1 MRAVIRSISYCG
13 STINCRKGS
22 LLTRIIGGKD
32 SDESDDDSAE
42 NLKRTEGL
50 DAQAFSVPL
59 GANAAIAPPKYIR
72 VRSHNK
78 IKKDFDHLFL
88 SQELY
93 CPANITNPKSNAS
106 SRTSSTKNG
115 SSIPSSLP
123 RHKTGAIWAMKFSR
137 DGKYLAAG
145 GQDKIVRV
153 WSVISTPEERR
164 KHESSEEAA
173 GTEGTE
179 YQQGR
184 GLKLNAPVF
193 RSEPLHEYAGHTADV
208 LDLSWSKNNFILSSS
223 MDKTVRLWHVLK
235 KECLCC
241 FQHSDFVTAIAFHPK
256 DDRFFLSGSLDC
268 KLRLW
273 SIPDKQ
279 VAFWNELPELITA
292 VAFTPDGKFSI
303 AGSFVGLCLF
313 YETDGLR
320 YHTQIHVR
328 STRGRNSK
336 GSKITGIR
344 AVSLPPGSPH
354 GEVKLLITSN
364 DSRIR
369 MYNFRDKSLEVKF
382 KGNMNTCSQIHATFN
397 DTGKFVI
404 CGSEDRKVYI
414 WNGTLENNSKRD
426 KRGYEYFEGIRSF
439 EVR

>member
-1 MRAVIRSISYCG
+1 M
-13 STINCRKGS
+13 
-22 LLTRIIGGKD
+22 
-32 SDESDDDSAE
+32 
-42 NLKRTEGL
+42 
-50 DAQAFSVPL
+50 
-59 GANAAIAPPKYIR
+59 
-72 VRSHNK
+72 RSHNK

-88 SQELY
+88 AQDLFV
-93 CPANITNPKSNAS
+93 PANVRNSKPA
-106 SRTSSTKNG
+106 SSTKNG
-115 SSIPSSLP
+115 HHIESTSDVPNPLP

-145 GQDKIVRV
+145 GQDMIVRV
-153 WSVISTPEERR
+153 WSLISTPEERR
-164 KHESSEEAA
+164 KHESIEEAA
-173 GTEGTE
+173 GTGEGTE
-179 YQQGR
+179 YHQGK

-193 RSEPLHEYAGHTADV
+193 MSDPLHEYVGHTADV
-208 LDLSWSKNNFILSSS
+208 LDLSWSKNNFLLSSS
-223 MDKTVRLWHVLK
+223 MDKTVRLWHVTK

-241 FQHSDFVTAIAFHPK
+241 FQHSDFVTAIAFHPR

-336 GSKITGIR
+336 GSKITGIN
-344 AVSLPPGSPH
+344 AVSLPTGSSH

-364 DSRIR
+364 DSRVR

-382 KGNMNTCSQIHATFN
+382 KGNINTCSQIHATFN
-397 DTGKFVI
+397 DTGKYII

-426 KRGYEYFEGIRSF
+426 KRGYEYFEGIFFYPPNSKISSSLDHCNGCNLCSNAKSATTGGVRRSS
-439 EVR
+439 V

>member
-1 MRAVIRSISYCG
+1 
-13 STINCRKGS
+13 
-22 LLTRIIGGKD
+22 
-32 SDESDDDSAE
+32 
-42 NLKRTEGL
+42 
-50 DAQAFSVPL
+50 
-59 GANAAIAPPKYIR
+59 
-72 VRSHNK
+72 
-78 IKKDFDHLFL
+78 
-88 SQELY
+88 
-93 CPANITNPKSNAS
+93 
-106 SRTSSTKNG
+106 
-115 SSIPSSLP
+115 
-123 RHKTGAIWAMKFSR
+123 MKFSR

-145 GQDKIVRV
+145 GQDMIVRV
-153 WSVISTPEERR
+153 WALISTPEERR
-164 KHESSEEAA
+164 KHESIEEAA
-173 GTEGTE
+173 GTSEGTE
-179 YQQGR
+179 YHQGK

-193 RSEPLHEYAGHTADV
+193 ISEPLHEYAGHTADV
-208 LDLSWSKNNFILSSS
+208 LDLSWSKNNFLLSSS
-223 MDKTVRLWHVLK
+223 MDKTVRLWHVTK

-241 FQHSDFVTAIAFHPK
+241 FQHSDFVTAIAFHPR

-336 GSKITGIR
+336 GSKITGIK
-344 AVSLPPGSPH
+344 AVSMPTGSAH
-354 GEVKLLITSN
+354 EEVKLLITSN
-364 DSRIR
+364 DSRVR

-382 KGNMNTCSQIHATFN
+382 KGNMNTCSQIHATFS
-397 DTGKFVI
+397 DTGKYVV

-414 WNGTLENNSKRD
+414 WNGTSENNSKRD
-426 KRGYEYFEGIRSF
+426 KRGYEYFEGIHSLCPMLIQLIRPLSLSQSLLQRKVDNSSQVRGILCISF
-439 EVR
+439 VKEC

>member
-1 MRAVIRSISYCG
+1 M
-13 STINCRKGS
+13 
-22 LLTRIIGGKD
+22 
-32 SDESDDDSAE
+32 
-42 NLKRTEGL
+42 KR
-50 DAQAFSVPL
+50 
-59 GANAAIAPPKYIR
+59 
-72 VRSHNK
+72 
-78 IKKDFDHLFL
+78 DFDHLFL
-88 SQELY
+88 AQELFN
-93 CPANITNPKSNAS
+93 PANVRGASKASHLSRNGQPLTSQSNGSNA
-106 SRTSSTKNG
+106 
-115 SSIPSSLP
+115 LP

-145 GQDKIVRV
+145 GQDMIVRI
-153 WSVISTPEERR
+153 WSVISTPEQR
-164 KHESSEEAA
+164 KEHESVEEAA
-173 GTEGTE
+173 GKSEGTV
-179 YQQGR
+179 YHQGK

-193 RSEPLHEYAGHTADV
+193 ISDPLHEYAGHTADI
-208 LDLSWSKNNFILSSS
+208 LDLSWSKNNFLLSSS
-223 MDKTVRLWHVLK
+223 MDKTVRLWHVSK

-292 VAFTPDGKFSI
+292 VAFTPDGKYAI

-328 STRGRNSK
+328 STRGRNAK
-336 GSKITGIR
+336 GSKITGIKTLTTPKGN
-344 AVSLPPGSPH
+344 SH
-354 GEVKLLITSN
+354 GDVKLLITSN
-364 DSRIR
+364 DSRVR

-382 KGNMNTCSQIHATFN
+382 KGNTNSCSQIHATFS

-404 CGSEDRKVYI
+404 CGSEDRRVYI
-414 WNGTLENNSKRD
+414 WNGTVENNSKRD
-426 KRGYEYFEGIRSF
+426 KRGYEYFEGIYAIFPGSDL
-439 EVR
+439 ELILIS

>member
-1 MRAVIRSISYCG
+1 
-13 STINCRKGS
+13 
-22 LLTRIIGGKD
+22 
-32 SDESDDDSAE
+32 
-42 NLKRTEGL
+42 
-50 DAQAFSVPL
+50 
-59 GANAAIAPPKYIR
+59 

-78 IKKDFDHLFL
+78 IRKDFDHLFL
-88 SQELY
+88 AQELY
-93 CPANITNPKSNAS
+93 CPANVRNTKHNPSV
-106 SRTSSTKNG
+106 KNG
-115 SSIPSSLP
+115 QSPSGSVPGTPSGLP

-145 GQDKIVRV
+145 GQDMIVRV
-153 WSVISTPEERR
+153 WSLISTPEERR
-164 KHESSEEAA
+164 RHEYIEETA
-173 GTEGTE
+173 GNDGTE
-179 YQQGR
+179 YHQGK

-193 RSEPLHEYAGHTADV
+193 MSEPLHEYVGHTADV
-208 LDLSWSKNNFILSSS
+208 LDLSWSKNNFLLSSS
-223 MDKTVRLWHVLK
+223 MDKTVRLWHVTK
-235 KECLCC
+235 KECLVC
-241 FQHSDFVTAIAFHPK
+241 FQHSDFVTAIAFHPR

-273 SIPDKQ
+273 SIPDKT

-292 VAFTPDGKFSI
+292 VAFTPDGKFAI

-336 GSKITGIR
+336 GSKITGIK
-344 AVSLPPGSPH
+344 AVSMGSQSAH
-354 GEVKLLITSN
+354 GEVKLLITTN

-382 KGNMNTCSQIHATFN
+382 KGNMNTCSQIHATFS
-397 DTGKFVI
+397 DTGKYII

-414 WNGTLENNSKRD
+414 WNGTHENNSKRD
-426 KRGYEYFEGIRSF
+426 KRGYEYFEGTCHLSF
-439 EVR
+439 PV